1 MINRLFL
8 EVTKILHIWNMNR
21 LVKIEEQNKGQ
32 KDGPKKDE
40 KIRVLA
46 QEEQPLRF
54 RKREGRN
61 DEEIIL

>member
-1 MINRLFL
+1 
-8 EVTKILHIWNMNR
+8 MNR
-21 LVKIEEQNKGQ
+21 LIKIEEQNKGQ